1 MGIEYKEIVDAWNYI
16 YPLWEDAM
24 KNNKEERHTLSVI
37 QRLIHNYADTELSAN
52 DYNKYLDNRR

>member
-1 MGIEYKEIVDAWNYI
+1 MNKELLEIVDAWNYI

-24 KNNKEERHTLSVI
+24 KNNKEERHILSVI

-52 DYNKYLDNRR
+52 DYNEFLGNRK